1 MASGFTPYGGVMLKL
16 CFALASLL
24 FCVSALAETKPL
36 DADII
41 AISAGSSTANGIYSA
56 DMDFQAGSS
65 YTNPIAINT
74 DHVVNAAPMAVY
86 QSNRH
91 GPNFIYTLPGLI
103 PGVSY
108 LIRLHF
114 AEIYFNAPGLRTFS
128 VTANNVAIL
137 NNFDI
142 FTASGGEGVANV
154 QEFQLMPDNNGNL
167 ALEFVAG
174 ASDAQVNGIEVQR
187 MGTLPV
193 PTPSPTYN
201 LSLTSDK
208 TFYTAGN
215 KATVVASLSGQPSS
229 AEEEFFVSATFAGSP
244 IGLTGITKTQS
255 YAITP
260 ALSTG
265 NSLFTA
271 QVFLQN
277 SREASAY
284 NHAIRHFQEEIAGW
298 QADLVAATDPNE
310 ISTLNA
316 EISHDQDRLVATQEA
331 LARARTPVGAP
342 VNLILATH

>member
-1 MASGFTPYGGVMLKL
+1 MLKVR
-16 CFALASLL
+16 FALASLL
-24 FCVSALAETKPL
+24 VCVSALAEARPL
-36 DADII
+36 DSDIV

-74 DHVVNAAPMAVY
+74 DHVTNPAPVAVY

-91 GPNFIYTLPGLI
+91 GPNFIYLIPGLV

-108 LIRLHF
+108 LVRMHF

-128 VTANNVAIL
+128 VTANNVPIL

-142 FTASGGEGVANV
+142 VAAAGGEGIANV
-154 QEFQLMPDNNGNL
+154 QQFQLMPDNNGNL

-174 ASDAQVNGIEVQR
+174 ASDAQINGLEVQR
-187 MGTLPV
+187 LGTLPV

-208 TFYTAGN
+208 AVYAAGN

-229 AEEEFFVSATFAGSP
+229 AEEEFFVSANFAGNA
-244 IGLTGITKTQS
+244 IGLTSITKSQS
-255 YAITP
+255 YSITP
-260 ALSTG
+260 ALALG
-265 NSLFTA
+265 NSLFSA

-277 SREASAY
+277 SREAAAY
-284 NHAIRHFQEEIAGW
+284 NHAVRHYQEEIAGW
-298 QADLVAATDPNE
+298 QADLVVATDPNE
-310 ISTLNA
+310 IATLNS
-316 EISHDQDRLVATQEA
+316 EISHDQTRLAATQAA
-331 LARARTPVGAP
+331 LSRARTPVGGP